1 MAFYA
6 GQIVKHPAM
15 QNPTLI
21 VLTDRNDLDDQ
32 LFGTFSMCKDLLR
45 QTPQQA
51 ADRDDLRKLLDR
63 PSGGVI
69 FTTLQKF
76 APEPGTTDYPVLT
89 DRRNVI
95 VIADEAHRSQY
106 GFRARVDQATG
117 DISYGFAKY
126 MRDGLPNA
134 SFIGF
139 TGTPIEKEDVNT
151 PAVFGNYID
160 IYDISQAVEDGAT
173 VPIYYESRLARIE
186 LDEEEKPKIDA
197 EISELTEDEAQ
208 TEQERLKRKWAGVE
222 ALVGSEKR
230 LALVAE
236 DLVTHFENRIAALD
250 GKAMIVCM
258 SRRIC
263 VALYDAIVKL
273 RPAWHSDDDEA
284 GAIKVVMTGAA
295 SDPAEWQTHIGKRPK
310 ARRELLAKRAKDPH
324 DTLKLVIVRDMWLT
338 GFDAPCMH
346 TMWTSP

>member
-1 MAFYA
+1 VIWHTQGSGKSLLMAFYA
-6 GQIVKHPAM
+6 GQIIKHPVM
-15 QNPTLI
+15 QNPTL
-21 VLTDRNDLDDQ
+21 VLLTDRNDLDDQ

-51 ADRDDLRKLLDR
+51 ADRDDLRRLLDR

-76 APEPGTTDYPVLT
+76 APEPGATSYPVLT
-89 DRRNVI
+89 DRQNVI

-106 GFRARVDQATG
+106 GFEARLARDTG
-117 DISYGFAKY
+117 EISYGFAKY
-126 MRDGLPNA
+126 LRDALPYA

-139 TGTPIEKEDVNT
+139 TGTPIEKEDVST
-151 PAVFGNYID
+151 PAVFGDYID
-160 IYDISQAVEDGAT
+160 IYDISRAVEDGAT

-186 LDEEEKPKIDA
+186 LDEDEKPKIDSEIA
-197 EISELTEDEAQ
+197 EITEDEAQ
-208 TEQERLKRKWAGVE
+208 SEQERLKRKWASVE

-236 DLVTHFENRIAALD
+236 DLVKHFEARVGALD

-263 VALYDAIVKL
+263 VALYAAIVKL
-273 RPAWHSDDDEA
+273 RPEWHSDDDA
-284 GAIKVVMTGAA
+284 TGAIKVVMTGAA
-295 SDPAEWQTHIGKRPK
+295 SDPQAWQAHIGKRPK
-310 ARRELLAKRAKDPH
+310 TRRDLLAKRVKAANDP
-324 DTLKLVIVRDMWLT
+324 LRART
-338 GFDAPCMH
+338 G
-346 TMWTSP
+346 